1 MAGKV
6 KNTICKPDVI
16 GGLKRQIFELISLKQ
31 SQCSNLPNL
40 SIPDILPDVPDLN
53 PSQAVVDFLN
63 DLLAVISG
71 INFDEMRMQLINW
84 LVEKLE
90 PLAKDLTLNLK
101 LSLKSCYACKINPKI
116 PDWLYQTIP
125 NTVSFDGAG
134 DPIPGTGIPGLGY
147 NIELNKLDLTCL
159 FAANPNSEVGKL
171 FYDGTCDPNGFC
183 NDMNAFLWE
192 VIQANGQPL
201 IWKDSLNNVEIAEFR
216 YYENGV
222 TPNSNDAFTDS
233 DGTVDYQNIEHRPRV
248 INVRIM
254 NSYQDKTLITF
265 INDYFNSQN
274 PLFDADKVIPNIVD
288 LIYGT
293 LTNKIS
299 LPDECLN
306 KSVEFD
312 ESIKDY
318 IDNGSDDDIEF
329 DDSFYEFSQKRIIE
343 IKGIV
348 REKKLGVKQYKKCCG
363 KQTSS
368 ISFETL
374 NSINADMKN
383 GQPNDITKK
392 IKSYTS
398 AIDTLMN
405 ESTEGVKNLEKGNA
419 SAEFLANFI
428 VSLQVVLAKLVLS
441 PKNLVLMN
449 MLYFLVNGSP
459 VKGVSIKKI
468 LKEYECVI
476 RDIVKEIIRKLIYE
490 FLLPLVLKAL
500 KKLIL
505 CYLEKKLKEKL
516 GNEVITINSLLP
528 PGVNKVLEK
537 GNELLGKG
545 QGAVDKLSGF
555 ADNININSSPTLNLQ
570 SPNKG
575 RFCD

>member
-1 MAGKV
+1 MGEKF
-6 KNTICKPDVI
+6 KNAVCEPDII

-31 SQCSNLPNL
+31 TICGNLPNL
-40 SIPDILPDVPDLN
+40 SIPNIFPGVPDLN
-53 PSQAVVDFLN
+53 PSQAVIDFLN
-63 DLLAVISG
+63 DLLAIISG

-116 PDWLYQTIP
+116 PGWLFETQ
-125 NTVSFDGAG
+125 
-134 DPIPGTGIPGLGY
+134 PGSTQPGLGY
-147 NIELNKLDLTCL
+147 NVELNKLDLTCL

-171 FYDGTCDPNGFC
+171 FYDGDSDS
-183 NDMNAFLWE
+183 DMNAFLWE

-201 IWKDSLNNVEIAEFR
+201 IWKDSLNNMEIAEFR
-216 YYENGV
+216 YYEDSLNG
-222 TPNSNDAFTDS
+222 FTDS
-233 DGTVDYQNIEHRPRV
+233 DGTVDYQNIEPRPRV

-254 NSYQDKTLITF
+254 DSYHDKTLITF

-306 KSVEFD
+306 KSVEFE

-318 IDNGSDDDIEF
+318 IDNGGDNEDIEF
-329 DDSFYEFSQKRIIE
+329 DDSFYEFSSKQLTT
-343 IKGIV
+343 IKEIV

-374 NSINADMKN
+374 NTINSDIKSVP
-383 GQPNDITKK
+383 PNDITKK
-392 IKSYTS
+392 IKSYTN
-398 AIDTLMN
+398 AINTLMK

-419 SAEFLANFI
+419 SAEFLSNFI

-441 PKNLVLMN
+441 PKNLLLMN

-476 RDIVKEIIRKLIYE
+476 REIISELIRKLIYE
-490 FLLPLVLKAL
+490 FLLPLVLKAV
-500 KKLIL
+500 KNLII
-505 CYLEKKLKEKL
+505 CYITKKLKEKI

-545 QGAVDKLSGF
+545 QGAVDKLGGF
-555 ADNININSSPTLNLQ
+555 ADSININSSPTLNLQ

>member
-1 MAGKV
+1 MGEKT
-6 KNTICKPDVI
+6 KNVICKPSDAI
-16 GGLKRQIFELISLKQ
+16 EGLKRQIFELISLKQ
-31 SQCSNLPNL
+31 TSCGNLPDL
-40 SIPDILPDVPDLN
+40 SIPNILPGVPNLN
-53 PSQAVVDFLN
+53 PSQAVIDFLN

-71 INFDEMRMQLINW
+71 INYDEMRMQLINW

-116 PDWLYQTIP
+116 PDWLFQTIP
-125 NTVSFDGAG
+125 STGALG
-134 DPIPGTGIPGLGY
+134 VGY
-147 NIELNKLDLTCL
+147 NVELNKLDLTCL

-171 FYDGTCDPNGFC
+171 FYDGDSNS
-183 NDMNAFLWE
+183 DMNAFLWE

-201 IWKDSLNNVEIAEFR
+201 VWKDSLNNMDIAEFR

-222 TPNSNDAFTDS
+222 SPNSNDAFTDS
-233 DGTVDYQNIEHRPRV
+233 NGFVDYQNTEPRPRV

-254 NSYQDKTLITF
+254 DSYHDKTLITF

-306 KSVEFD
+306 KVVEFE

-318 IDNGSDDDIEF
+318 IDNGADNPDIIF
-329 DDSFYEFSQKRIIE
+329 DDSFYEFSADKVSNIKDITQQK
-343 IKGIV
+343 KS
-348 REKKLGVKQYKKCCG
+348 GVKQYKRCCG
-363 KQTSS
+363 KK
-368 ISFETL
+368 ISTISYETL
-374 NSINADMKN
+374 ADINKN
-383 GQPNDITKK
+383 IKTAPPTLQNK
-392 IKSYTS
+392 IKTYSN
-398 AIDTLMN
+398 AIDTLIK
-405 ESTEGVKNLEKGNA
+405 ESTEGVNNIDKGNA

-428 VSLQVVLAKLVLS
+428 VSLQIVIAKLVLS
-441 PKNLVLMN
+441 PKNLLLMN

-459 VKGVSIKKI
+459 VKGTSVKKI

-476 RDIVKEIIRKLIYE
+476 RDIIAELIRKLIYE
-490 FLLPLVLKAL
+490 YLLPLVLKAIKNL
-500 KKLIL
+500 IICYIKKKLIERNI
-505 CYLEKKLKEKL
+505 YDLKSL
-516 GNEVITINSLLP
+516 TSLLP
-528 PGVNKVLEK
+528 PGVSNTLEK
-537 GNELLGKG
+537 ANELLGKG
-545 QGAVDKLSGF
+545 QSAVDKLGGF
-555 ADNININSSPTLNLQ
+555 TDSININSLTNINLQ
-570 SPNKG
+570 SGSKG

>member
-1 MAGKV
+1 MGGKT
-6 KNTICKPDVI
+6 KNVICKPSDAI
-16 GGLKRQIFELISLKQ
+16 EGLKRQIFELISLKQ
-31 SQCSNLPNL
+31 TTCGNLPNL
-40 SIPDILPDVPDLN
+40 EIPNVLPGVPDLN
-53 PSQAVVDFLN
+53 PSQAVIDFLN

-71 INFDEMRMQLINW
+71 INYDEMRMQLINW

-101 LSLKSCYACKINPKI
+101 LSLKSCYACKIDPKI
-116 PDWLYQTIP
+116 PDWLFQTMP
-125 NTVSFDGAG
+125 STGAL
-134 DPIPGTGIPGLGY
+134 GIGY
-147 NIELNKLDLTCL
+147 NVELNKLDLTCL

-171 FYDGTCDPNGFC
+171 FYDGTCDPAGGGC

-192 VIQANGQPL
+192 VIQANGSPL
-201 IWKDSLNNVEIAEFR
+201 IWSDSLNGVEIAEFR
-216 YYENGV
+216 YYEDIP
-222 TPNSNDAFTDS
+222 TIAFTDS
-233 DGTVDYQNIEHRPRV
+233 DGAVDYQNSEPRPRV

-254 NSYQDKTLITF
+254 DSYHDKTLITF

-288 LIYGT
+288 LLYGT

-306 KSVEFD
+306 KVVEFE

-318 IDNGSDDDIEF
+318 IDNGADNADVVL
-329 DDSFYEFSQKRIIE
+329 DDSFYEFSPEKLTT
-343 IKGIV
+343 IKEIV

-374 NSINADMKN
+374 NGIN
-383 GQPNDITKK
+383 NDIKSSPGLTNK
-392 IKSYTS
+392 IKSYS
-398 AIDTLMN
+398 KAIDTLIN

-428 VSLQVVLAKLVLS
+428 VSLQIVLTKLVLS
-441 PKNLVLMN
+441 PKNLLLMN

-459 VKGVSIKKI
+459 VKGVSVKKI

-476 RDIVKEIIRKLIYE
+476 RDIISELIRKLIYE
-490 FLLPLVLKAL
+490 YLLPLVLKAI
-500 KKLIL
+500 KNLII
-505 CYLEKKLKEKL
+505 CYITKKLKERNLYDVKSL
-516 GNEVITINSLLP
+516 ISLLP
-528 PGVNKVLEK
+528 PAISNSLEK
-537 GNELLGKG
+537 ANELLGKA
-545 QGAVDKLSGF
+545 QGAADKLGGF
-555 ADNININSSPTLNLQ
+555 TDSINLNSLNNVNINLQ
-570 SPNKG
+570 SGSKG